1 MENLTLVIPA
11 KKEKESLPSVINE
24 LKKYNLKI
32 LVVLEK
38 SDKET
43 IESISECDCQIVF
56 QKNKGYGDAILE
68 GLNFVNTELFCIFNA
83 DGSFNPIELKTMYKE
98 LQDKKLP
105 IRINDWDTI
114 RGARVVY
121 VHPFGFMNIVMMQT
135 PGYHEIKEFIGAL
148 NAMYTFEKMFSIQLV
163 KQPHYDPEDHF
174 DILRNHWKL
183 DRLEENIERAQS
195 MCLGPD
201 EIKRT

>member
-1 MENLTLVIPA
+1 MKRVLLIILLHLSLFFLVFVYQAQAEEDNEWYVNDFGTFVVAAVSGEVVHGDKLRFFI
-11 KKEKESLPSVINE
+11 KKEDCSKVSMMFSFSTS
-24 LKKYNLKI
+24 LKKDEI
-32 LVVLEK
+32 
-38 SDKET
+38 
-43 IESISECDCQIVF
+43 
-56 QKNKGYGDAILE
+56 
-68 GLNFVNTELFCIFNA
+68 
-83 DGSFNPIELKTMYKE
+83 KE

-183 DRLEENIERAQS
+183 DRLEENIERAQN

>member
-1 MENLTLVIPA
+1 MKRVLLIILLHLSLFFLVFVYQAQAEEDNEWYVNDFGTFVVAAVSGEVVHGDKLRFFI
-11 KKEKESLPSVINE
+11 KKEDCSKVSMMFSFSTS
-24 LKKYNLKI
+24 LKKDEI
-32 LVVLEK
+32 
-38 SDKET
+38 
-43 IESISECDCQIVF
+43 
-56 QKNKGYGDAILE
+56 
-68 GLNFVNTELFCIFNA
+68 
-83 DGSFNPIELKTMYKE
+83 KE

-201 EIKRT
+201 EIRKT